1 MELTGIYIYFGLMIV
16 LGLLGLIG
24 ILMKISKQGE
34 KDLLEKMY
42 KNGDI
47 NNSVYKKYLKLT

>member
-1 MELTGIYIYFGLMIV
+1 MELTGIYIICGIMVVCGI
-16 LGLLGLIG
+16 LGLIG

-47 NNSVYKKYLKLT
+47 DNSVYIKYL

>member
-1 MELTGIYIYFGLMIV
+1 MGLYYIMTGLMIV
-16 LGLLGLIG
+16 FGVLGLFATI
-24 ILMKISKQGE
+24 MNISTQAK

-47 NNSVYKKYLKLT
+47 DNDVYRKYL

>member
-1 MELTGIYIYFGLMIV
+1 MELTGIYIICGLMV
-16 LGLLGLIG
+16 VFGLLGLIG
-24 ILMKISKQGE
+24 TLMRISKQGE

-47 NNSVYKKYLKLT
+47 DNSVYRKYL

>member
-1 MELTGIYIYFGLMIV
+1 MELTGIYIISGIMVVF
-16 LGLLGLIG
+16 GLLGLIG
-24 ILMKISKQGE
+24 SLMKISKQSE

-47 NNSVYKKYLKLT
+47 DNSVYRKYI

>member
-1 MELTGIYIYFGLMIV
+1 MELTGIFIFFGTISVIV
-16 LGLLGLIG
+16 LGLLGLIV
-24 ILMKISKQGE
+24 ILMRISKQGE

-47 NNSVYKKYLKLT
+47 DNSIYRKYL